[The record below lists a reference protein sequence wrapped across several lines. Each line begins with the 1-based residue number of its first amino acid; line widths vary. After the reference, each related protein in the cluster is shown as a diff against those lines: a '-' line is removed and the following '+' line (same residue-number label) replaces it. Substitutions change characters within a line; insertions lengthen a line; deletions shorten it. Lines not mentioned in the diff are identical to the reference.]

1 MSKVIEAIYD
11 GRVLVPLQP
20 LDLQAGDRVRISVKS
35 SLSTPRPRQARRRK
49 VLEEMWH
56 HFEQTPPSGGPLSEQ
71 SISRESIYGER
82 A

>member
-1 MSKVIEAIYD
+1 MSKVIEAVYD

-20 LDLQAGDRVRISVKS
+20 LNLQAGDRVRISVKPC
-35 SLSTPRPRQARRRK
+35 LSTSRPRREHRRK

-56 HFEQTPPSGGPLSEQ
+56 HFEQTPPPGGPLSEQ
-71 SISRESIYGER
+71 SISRESIYEEQ

>member
-1 MSKVIEAIYD
+1 MSKVIEAVYD

-20 LDLQAGDRVRISVKS
+20 LDLQAGDRVRISVKPS
-35 SLSTPRPRQARRRK
+35 VSTSRPRRERRRK

-56 HFEQTPPSGGPLSEQ
+56 HFEQTPPPSGPLSQQ
-71 SISRESIYGER
+71 SISRESIYEGR